1 MDIERYT
8 EELNAL
14 RIKGGVFN
22 SLELAKALRGI
33 MPYSSTVPTI
43 MRRNPDISGYTVL
56 EKGIEFDPKHSIYK
70 DAVAKIIEEAARYA
84 AASNKRVIATAKRK
98 KFILLLHSYV
108 GEFNATPLI
117 VDRVVKD
124 ICISLY
130 SLGKCVEVPAI
141 LKAYKKYLKIC

>member
-1 MDIERYT
+1 MDIERCT

-56 EKGIEFDPKHSIYK
+56 DKGIEFDPKHSIYK

-84 AASNKRVIATAKRK
+84 AESNKRVIATAKRK

-117 VDRVVKD
+117 IDRVVKD
-124 ICISLY
+124 ICVSLY
-130 SLGKCVEVPAI
+130 NSGKCAEVPAI
-141 LKAYKKYLKIC
+141 LKAYKNLKIC

>member
-14 RIKGGVFN
+14 RIKGGVFS

-43 MRRNPDISGYTVL
+43 MRRNPDISGYIVL
-56 EKGIEFDPKHSIYK
+56 EKGIKFDPKHSIYK
-70 DAVAKIIEEAARYA
+70 DAVAKIIEEAAKYA
-84 AASNKRVIATAKRK
+84 ADSNKRVIATAKRK

-117 VDRVVKD
+117 IDRVVKD
-124 ICISLY
+124 ICVSLY
-130 SLGKCVEVPAI
+130 NSGKCAEVPAI
-141 LKAYKKYLKIC
+141 LKAYKNLKIC

>member
-56 EKGIEFDPKHSIYK
+56 EKGIKFDPKHSIYK

-84 AASNKRVIATAKRK
+84 AESNKRVIATAKRK

-117 VDRVVKD
+117 IDRVVKD
-124 ICISLY
+124 ICVSLY
-130 SLGKCVEVPAI
+130 NSGKCAEVPVI
-141 LKAYKKYLKIC
+141 LKAYKNLKIC

>member
-56 EKGIEFDPKHSIYK
+56 EKGIKFDPKHSIYK

-117 VDRVVKD
+117 IDRVVKD

-130 SLGKCVEVPAI
+130 NSGKCAEVPTI
-141 LKAYKKYLKIC
+141 LKAYKNLKIC

>member
-84 AASNKRVIATAKRK
+84 ADSNKRVIATAKRK

-117 VDRVVKD
+117 IDRVVKD

-130 SLGKCVEVPAI
+130 NSGKCVEVPTI
-141 LKAYKKYLKIC
+141 IKAYKKYLKIC

>member
-56 EKGIEFDPKHSIYK
+56 EKGIKFDPKHSIYK

-84 AASNKRVIATAKRK
+84 AESNKRVIATAKRK

-117 VDRVVKD
+117 IDRVVKD
-124 ICISLY
+124 ICVSLY
-130 SLGKCVEVPAI
+130 NSGKCAEVPAI
-141 LKAYKKYLKIC
+141 LKVYKNLKIC

>member
-1 MDIERYT
+1 MDIERCT

-43 MRRNPDISGYTVL
+43 MRRNPNISGYTVL
-56 EKGIEFDPKHSIYK
+56 EKGIKFDPKHSIYK

-84 AASNKRVIATAKRK
+84 AESNKRVIATAKRK

-117 VDRVVKD
+117 IDKVVKD
-124 ICISLY
+124 ICVSLY
-130 SLGKCVEVPAI
+130 NSGKCAEVPAI
-141 LKAYKKYLKIC
+141 LKAYKNLKIC

>member
-1 MDIERYT
+1 MDIERCT

-56 EKGIEFDPKHSIYK
+56 EKGIKFDPKHSIYK

-84 AASNKRVIATAKRK
+84 AESNKRVITTAKRK

-117 VDRVVKD
+117 IDRVVKD
-124 ICISLY
+124 ICVSLY
-130 SLGKCVEVPAI
+130 NSGKCAEVPAI
-141 LKAYKKYLKIC
+141 LKAYKNLKIC

>member
-56 EKGIEFDPKHSIYK
+56 DKGIEFDPKHSIYK

-84 AASNKRVIATAKRK
+84 AASQKRVLATAK
-98 KFILLLHSYV
+98 
-108 GEFNATPLI
+108 
-117 VDRVVKD
+117 
-124 ICISLY
+124 
-130 SLGKCVEVPAI
+130 
-141 LKAYKKYLKIC
+141 

>member
-56 EKGIEFDPKHSIYK
+56 DKGIKFDPKHSIYK

-84 AASNKRVIATAKRK
+84 AESNKRVIATAKRK

-117 VDRVVKD
+117 IDRVVKD
-124 ICISLY
+124 ICVSLY
-130 SLGKCVEVPAI
+130 NSGKCSEVPAI
-141 LKAYKKYLKIC
+141 LKAYKNLKIC

>member
-56 EKGIEFDPKHSIYK
+56 EKGIKFDPKHSIYK

-84 AASNKRVIATAKRK
+84 AESNKRVIATAKRK

-117 VDRVVKD
+117 IDRVVKD
-124 ICISLY
+124 ICVSLY
-130 SLGKCVEVPAI
+130 NSGKCAEVPAI
-141 LKAYKKYLKIC
+141 LKAYKNLKIC

>member
-1 MDIERYT
+1 MDIERCT

-84 AASNKRVIATAKRK
+84 AESNKRVIATAKRK

-117 VDRVVKD
+117 IDRVVKD
-124 ICISLY
+124 ICVSLY
-130 SLGKCVEVPAI
+130 NSGKCAEVPAI
-141 LKAYKKYLKIC
+141 LKTYKNLKIC

>member
-84 AASNKRVIATAKRK
+84 AASNKRVIAIGDNYDTTSEAAQDIVGIQTWVNEKYVRDVSKKVRK
-98 KFILLLHSYV
+98 
-108 GEFNATPLI
+108 
-117 VDRVVKD
+117 
-124 ICISLY
+124 
-130 SLGKCVEVPAI
+130 AI
-141 LKAYKKYLKIC
+141 